1 MSESNAPSPKS
12 SGLDLT
18 PELIRGLGAAA
29 GLDLSEDRVAGLIA
43 QVRPY
48 FSALS
53 VLDTLELRD
62 TEPAGEF
69 RLVGK
74 GVAR

>member
-1 MSESNAPSPKS
+1 MSESAVPIPKS
-12 SGLDLT
+12 SIALT
-18 PELIRGLGAAA
+18 PHLIRGLGVVA
-29 GLDLSEDRVAGLIA
+29 GLDFSEDRAAELIA
-43 QVRPY
+43 QVEPY

-53 VLDTLELRD
+53 VLETLDLRD

-69 RLVGK
+69 RLDGK